1 MAQYPDKSEVTFP
14 DEENIQSQ
22 ETHDFDTQAEADAYL
37 AQLIDQYGEE
47 ITSDQGVQ
55 NGPVWETVKTYVEL
69 ATTVVRYVVHRIA
82 YWLTGSRATS

>member
-14 DEENIQSQ
+14 EEESIQSQ
-22 ETHDFDTQAEADAYL
+22 EIHDFDTQTEADAYL

-47 ITSDQGVQ
+47 VTSDQGVQ

-69 ATTVVRYVVHRIA
+69 ATTVVRYVVHRIE
-82 YWLTGSRATS
+82 YWLTGSRVAS

>member
-14 DEENIQSQ
+14 EEESIQSQ
-22 ETHDFDTQAEADAYL
+22 QIVDFGTKDEADAYL
-37 AQLIDQYGEE
+37 AQIIDQYGEE
-47 ITSDQGVQ
+47 VTSDQGVQ

-69 ATTVVRYVVHRIA
+69 AATVVRYVVHRVQ